1 MTHRIRQIIEETVR
15 HWVDSRGGRDYWRF
29 PVCVGIAAVTDPLF
43 EKLRKAVALD
53 HALPRD
59 LLPSAASVVVF
70 FLPFRETLAQ
80 ENRNETPYAARSW
93 AEAYLETNALIAE
106 ICQSLRRSF
115 AEEGHESAVTPATH
129 NFDEKRL
136 VSRWSHKH
144 LGYIAGLGTF
154 GLHHQ
159 LITPQGA
166 CGRLGSLV
174 TSKPMEPTSRPG
186 REYCLAKSGCL
197 CAACVRR
204 CTYGALT
211 QDRFD
216 RHRCYAQLLEND
228 RRYADLP
235 LVDVCGKCVAD
246 VPCSYGVPKAS
257 TAERR

>member
-1 MTHRIRQIIEETVR
+1 MIQTLRSIIEEEVDR
-15 HWVDSRGGRDYWRF
+15 WVNGHGGRRYWRF
-29 PVCVGIAAVTDPLF
+29 PVDVGIADVTDPLF
-43 EKLRKAVALD
+43 EKLREAVAPD

-70 FLPFRETLAQ
+70 FLPFQEALAK
-80 ENRNETPYAARSW
+80 ENRSETPYASRSW
-93 AEAYLETNALIAE
+93 AEAYVATNALIAQ
-106 ICQSLRRSF
+106 ICKALQEAF

-159 LITPQGA
+159 LITRQGA

-174 TSKPMEPTSRPG
+174 TSKPMASTERPEA
-186 REYCLAKSGCL
+186 EYCLAKSGHTCTV
-197 CAACVRR
+197 CARR
-204 CTYGALT
+204 CIYGALT
-211 QDRFD
+211 RDGFD

-228 RRYADLP
+228 RRFADLP

-257 TAERR
+257 KAERK